1 MDGEKSQV
9 LSKIEAAKR
18 AAEKDYAGA
27 RSRLLELQNQFA
39 GSKNITQIITA
50 ASGAVQC
57 QMMDIIFLEVVPM
70 HRVNF
75 DGKTEYDFIQNSKV
89 LQDVFSKVKIDKLA
103 VGMAMGRTR
112 LGLFTLRL

>member
-1 MDGEKSQV
+1 MEKNHKFCQKLKPPRGLLKRIMRV
-9 LSKIEAAKR
+9 RDLGCLNYKI
-18 AAEKDYAGA
+18 
-27 RSRLLELQNQFA
+27 SLQ
-39 GSKNITQIITA
+39 A